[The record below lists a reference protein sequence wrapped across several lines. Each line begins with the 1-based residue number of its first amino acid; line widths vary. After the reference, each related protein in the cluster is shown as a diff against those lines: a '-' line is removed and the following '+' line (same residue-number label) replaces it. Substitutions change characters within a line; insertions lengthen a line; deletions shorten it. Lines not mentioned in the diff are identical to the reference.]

1 MNLLTWLSSACYR
14 GDDQLLSGSP
24 LEASKDSQAGTHNTG
39 VKGGKQ
45 EVVVGCS
52 GQFCWRLRGS
62 GQTRNDTEGVASLF
76 GSRRLC

>member
-14 GDDQLLSGSP
+14 GGDQLLSGSP

-52 GQFCWRLRGS
+52 GPVLLEIKGKRA
-62 GQTRNDTEGVASLF
+62 N
-76 GSRRLC
+76 